1 MLGCKQRK
9 KRLLKPRIS
18 VRKAAPPSDVKPSFF
33 FPFMP
38 RPFFQAILAMITSAI
53 YQKFPL
59 LCKKKKSCWGILDL
73 LRGHKK
79 GHLACMNI
87 KGRCQLPK
95 KAVLLTYSRVCI
107 SIKSLDSIPSKFA
120 NWQTS
125 EFPKDMIAPQLRLLG
140 PKQVGKRDFY
150 LLFWSAM
157 YFRLVHYTLSSEE
170 RRDSSSFAA
179 WLLASQKHTPSE
191 HKGPFRTLV

>member
-1 MLGCKQRK
+1 M
-9 KRLLKPRIS
+9 
-18 VRKAAPPSDVKPSFF
+18 
-33 FPFMP
+33 
-38 RPFFQAILAMITSAI
+38 TSSEAT
-53 YQKFPL
+53 
-59 LCKKKKSCWGILDL
+59 
-73 LRGHKK
+73 KK

-95 KAVLLTYSRVCI
+95 KAVLLVLLTYSRVCI

-170 RRDSSSFAA
+170 KRLFFFCCVATGKPKTHSFRAQRPFSHSCVTGQISGSIS
-179 WLLASQKHTPSE
+179 LFGEIRCCPHSLASLM
-191 HKGPFRTLV
+191 RT

>member
-1 MLGCKQRK
+1 M
-9 KRLLKPRIS
+9 
-18 VRKAAPPSDVKPSFF
+18 
-33 FPFMP
+33 
-38 RPFFQAILAMITSAI
+38 
-53 YQKFPL
+53 
-59 LCKKKKSCWGILDL
+59 GILDL

-125 EFPKDMIAPQLRLLG
+125 EFPKDMIAPQLRLLC

-150 LLFWSAM
+150 LLFWSAAM
-157 YFRLVHYTLSSEE
+157 YFRSLLVHYTLSSSET
-170 RRDSSSFAA
+170 
-179 WLLASQKHTPSE
+179 LPQPKTHTRATQR
-191 HKGPFRTLV
+191 GPFRTSPPM